1 MAGNFPFRREVTMP
15 LEGKQI
21 GRYHIL
27 RILGSGGMGE
37 VYLAEDARIGQQV
50 AIKIMRAETG
60 FFDERGRDSLFLRE
74 VKTIALLDHPRI
86 LPLFDYGNAHVDD
99 MLLAY
104 LVMPYRQD
112 GSLADW
118 LRRKGIARLSP
129 QQGQHVLGQAADALQ
144 HAHDHNIVHQD
155 VKPSNFLVR
164 ADKDL
169 DIFLTD
175 FGISRLATATS
186 NSSQAIR
193 GTPTYM
199 APEQWEGQPVFATDQ
214 YALAV
219 TMYELLTGRP
229 PFQGNPGRVMYQHIN
244 TLAQPA
250 SALNPAIPPSVDA
263 VLLRALAKRPEE
275 RFDTISAFANAFQ
288 QALRGG
294 TATFPRPTG
303 MSGSMT
309 LNSRTSPSEDN
320 LATYIKPSPTPA
332 GLGTPPF
339 GHPPLT
345 PEQAFARSATPGDIS
360 ATLAISRDEAM
371 TGTTRVIT
379 LPGGKQAVVA
389 VPAHVPNGHI
399 IRVENTD
406 AGFNRGVYLTI
417 AIQDATPPL
426 TIQQTAETMLET
438 ATMES
443 ATPPQTPPAHPEPS
457 FAALESRTLRSTAS
471 PANPAPIAARDAANA
486 PSGSA
491 GYSAIPPARP
501 RKRSGRLLG
510 FVIVLLVLLLSMGAV
525 VYAVPGVAH
534 AIFGGLASSGTPGT
548 PTTALPASAA
558 TVTITPSKQTVQNTF
573 NLTAVPGG
581 TPDAG
586 HRQIAARYTNGVK
599 SDSKTVPATGS
610 GNTQA
615 TAAQGTLTFYNYSTA
630 ATLNVPSGTSW
641 TGSDGIVAVNDQ
653 AISLSPATVAGTPT
667 SASSSAHTTTT
678 GANTNIAAQ
687 DINDNASAFQT
698 PVTTAPTPTPTP
710 VTTTPSPT
718 PTPAATAASTAT
730 GQTATLSDTTTG
742 QKTPLIFTMPQS
754 GGGASVV
761 NGAAFTGG
769 KDAQK
774 YTIVSQNDIDGAN
787 NQLVAALTPPA
798 QQDAKND
805 IHPNDSII
813 RNVFCKHNPTAN
825 HQAGDSA
832 ATVTVTIKVTCSYEV
847 YSRDDATAFAQSLLK
862 TQASKNPGS
871 HYALSGPIAAEITQE
886 QPNASNDTMAITL
899 TASGSWA
906 YQFSATQKQAM
917 AQLVAG
923 KSLDAAN
930 KALASYTGVAQEQ
943 IQLSEQDRT
952 LLPSDAGKVS
962 IVVHQ

>member
-1 MAGNFPFRREVTMP
+1 MP

-60 FFDERGRDSLFLRE
+60 FFDERGRDSIFLRE
-74 VKTIALLDHPRI
+74 VKMIALLDHPRI
-86 LPLFDYGNAHVDD
+86 LPLFDYGDTHLDD

-118 LRRKGIARLSP
+118 LRRRGIARLSP
-129 QQGQHVLGQAADALQ
+129 QEGMHILGQAADALQ
-144 HAHDHNIVHQD
+144 HAHDHGIVHQD

-164 ADKDL
+164 ADRGL

-244 TLAQPA
+244 TVAQPA
-250 SALNPAIPPSVDA
+250 STLNPAIPASVDA

-275 RFDTISAFANAFQ
+275 RFDTISTFANAFQ
-288 QALRGG
+288 QALKGG
-294 TATFPRPTG
+294 TSTFPRPTG

-309 LNSRTSPSEDN
+309 LNSRTAPSEDN
-320 LATYIKPSPTPA
+320 LATYVKPAPTPA
-332 GLGTPPF
+332 SFGTPPF
-339 GHPPLT
+339 GHSPLT
-345 PEQAFARSATPGDIS
+345 PDQAFARSTTPGDIS
-360 ATLAISRDEAM
+360 ATLAISHEEAV

-379 LPGGKQAVVA
+379 LPGGKQSVVT

-399 IRVENTD
+399 IRIENTD
-406 AGFNRGVYLTI
+406 AGFGRGVYLTI
-417 AIQDATPPL
+417 AIQDATPPV
-426 TIQQTAETMLET
+426 TIRQTAETMLET
-438 ATMES
+438 ATLER
-443 ATPPQTPPAHPEPS
+443 ATPPLTPPARPEPS
-457 FAALESRTLRSTAS
+457 YAALESRTLRSTAS
-471 PANPAPIAARDAANA
+471 PAAASATPIVAPVAANA
-486 PSGSA
+486 SSGGA
-491 GYSAIPPARP
+491 GYSALPPARP
-501 RKRSGRLLG
+501 RKRSGRLLS
-510 FVIVLLVLLLSMGAV
+510 FVIVLLVLLLSAGGV

-534 AIFGGLASSGTPGT
+534 AIFGGGATTSPQTT
-548 PTTALPASAA
+548 QTTALPASAA
-558 TVTITPSKQTVQNTF
+558 TVTITPSKKTVQNTF
-573 NLTAVPGG
+573 NFTAVPG

-586 HRQIAARYTNGVK
+586 QRQIAARYTNGIK

-610 GNTQA
+610 GSTQA
-615 TAAQGTLTFYNYSTA
+615 TAATGTLTFYNYSIA

-641 TGSDGIVAVNDQ
+641 TGKDGIVVVNDE
-653 AISLSPATVAGTPT
+653 AISLSPAPAAGTPT
-667 SASSSAHTTTT
+667 SASSSAHTTTA

-687 DINDNASAFQT
+687 DINDDASAYQT
-698 PVTTAPTPTPTP
+698 PVTTAPTATPTP
-710 VTTTPSPT
+710 VTTTPSTT

-730 GQTATLSDTTTG
+730 GQTATLSDTATG
-742 QKTPLIFTMPQS
+742 QKTPLTFTMPQS
-754 GGGASVV
+754 GGGATVV

-774 YTIVSQNDIDGAN
+774 YTVVSQDDISGAE
-787 NQLVAALTPPA
+787 NQLLAALTPPA
-798 QQDAKND
+798 QQNAKND
-805 IHPNDSII
+805 VHANDSII
-813 RNVFCKHNPTAN
+813 RDVFCKHDTTAN
-825 HQAGDSA
+825 HKAGDSA
-832 ATVTVTIKVTCSYEV
+832 ATVMVTTKVTCSYEV

-862 TQASKNPGS
+862 TQANKNPGS
-871 HYALSGPIAAEITQE
+871 NYALSGTIATEITRE
-886 QPNASNDTMAITL
+886 QPNTSNDTMAITV

-906 YQFSATQKQAM
+906 YQFNAAQKQAIV
-917 AQLVAG
+917 QLVTG

-952 LLPSDAGKVS
+952 LLPTDAGKVS
-962 IVVHQ
+962 LVIQQ

>member
-1 MAGNFPFRREVTMP
+1 MP

-86 LPLFDYGNAHVDD
+86 LPLFDYGDARVDD

-129 QQGQHVLGQAADALQ
+129 QQGMHILGQAADALQ

-164 ADKDL
+164 ADREL

-244 TLAQPA
+244 TLPQPA
-250 SALNPAIPPSVDA
+250 STLNPAIPGSADA

-288 QALRGG
+288 QALSGG
-294 TATFPRPTG
+294 TATFLRPTG
-303 MSGSMT
+303 ISGSMT
-309 LNSRTSPSEDN
+309 LNSRTSASEDN

-360 ATLAISRDEAM
+360 ATLAISREEAS

-379 LPGGKQAVVA
+379 LPGGKQAIVA

-399 IRVENTD
+399 IRIENTD

-443 ATPPQTPPAHPEPS
+443 AMPPQTPPALSEPS
-457 FAALESRTLRSTAS
+457 FAALESRTLRSTTS
-471 PANPAPIAARDAANA
+471 PARLASSATPIAARAAVN
-486 PSGSA
+486 PSSGVA
-491 GYSAIPPARP
+491 GYSALPPARP
-501 RKRSGRLLG
+501 RKRSGRLG
-510 FVIVLLVLLLSMGAV
+510 FVIVLLVLILSMGAV
-525 VYAVPGVAH
+525 AYAVPSVAH
-534 AIFGGLASSGTPGT
+534 AIFGGFAPGGPQAT

-558 TVTITPSKQTVQNTF
+558 TVTITPNKQTLQNTF
-573 NLTAVPGG
+573 NLTAVPG

-586 HRQIAARYTNGVK
+586 QRQIAARYTNGIK
-599 SDSKTVPATGS
+599 SDAKTVPATGS
-610 GNTQA
+610 GSTQT

-653 AISLSPATVAGTPT
+653 TVSLPPATVAGTPT
-667 SASSSAHTTTT
+667 LENSSAHTTTA

-687 DINDNASAFQT
+687 DINDDASAYQT
-698 PVTTAPTPTPTP
+698 PVTTAPTPTPA
-710 VTTTPSPT
+710 VT
-718 PTPAATAASTAT
+718 PTPAATATSTAT
-730 GQTATLSDTTTG
+730 GQTATMPDTTTG
-742 QKTPLIFTMPQS
+742 QTTQLTSTLPQS
-754 GGGASVV
+754 GGGATVV

-774 YTIVSQNDIDGAN
+774 YTIVSQNDINGAE
-787 NQLVAALTPPA
+787 NQLVNALTPPA

-805 IHPNDSII
+805 VHPHDSII
-813 RNVFCKHNPTAN
+813 RDVFCKHDTTAN
-825 HQAGDSA
+825 HQAGDTA
-832 ATVTVTIKVTCSYEV
+832 ATVTVTTKVTCSYEV

-862 TQASKNPGS
+862 AQASKNPGS
-871 HYALSGPIAAEITQE
+871 HYALSSAIAAKITQE
-886 QPNASNDTMAITL
+886 QPNASNDTMAITVA
-899 TASGSWA
+899 ASGSWA
-906 YQFSATQKQAM
+906 YQFSAAQKQAM
-917 AQLVAG
+917 AQLVTG

-943 IQLSEQDRT
+943 IQLSEQNRT
-952 LLPSDAGKVS
+952 LLPTDTGKVT
-962 IVVHQ
+962 IVVQP

>member
-1 MAGNFPFRREVTMP
+1 MP

-86 LPLFDYGNAHVDD
+86 LPLFDYGDAQLDD

-129 QQGQHVLGQAADALQ
+129 QQGMHILGQAADALQ
-144 HAHDHNIVHQD
+144 HAHDHSIVHQD

-164 ADKDL
+164 ADREL

-244 TLAQPA
+244 TLPQPA
-250 SALNPAIPPSVDA
+250 STLNPAIPPSVDA
-263 VLLRALAKRPEE
+263 VILRALAKRPEE

-294 TATFPRPTG
+294 TSTFPRPTG
-303 MSGSMT
+303 LSGSMT
-309 LNSRTSPSEDN
+309 LNSRTSASEDN
-320 LATYIKPSPTPA
+320 LATYIKPAPTPA
-332 GLGTPPF
+332 SLGTPPF

-345 PEQAFARSATPGDIS
+345 PEQAFARSATPSDIS
-360 ATLAISRDEAM
+360 ATLAISREEAI

-417 AIQDATPPL
+417 AIQDATPPVTL
-426 TIQQTAETMLET
+426 RQTAETMLET

-443 ATPPQTPPAHPEPS
+443 ATPPQTPPARSEPS

-471 PANPAPIAARDAANA
+471 PANLAPAAARAAANA

-491 GYSAIPPARP
+491 GYSALPPARP

-534 AIFGGLASSGTPGT
+534 AIFGGGAPGGTQAT
-548 PTTALPASAA
+548 STTALPASAA
-558 TVTITPSKQTVQNTF
+558 TLTITPTKQTVQNTF
-573 NLTAVPGG
+573 NLTAVPG

-586 HRQIAARYTNGVK
+586 QRQIAARYTNGVK
-599 SDSKTVPATGS
+599 SDEKTVPATGS

-615 TAAQGTLTFYNYSTA
+615 TVAQGTLTFYNYSTA

-641 TGSDGIVAVNDQ
+641 TGKDGIVVVNDQ

-667 SASSSAHTTTT
+667 SANSSAHTTTA

-687 DINDNASAFQT
+687 DINDDASAYQT
-698 PVTTAPTPTPTP
+698 PVTPTVTPTPA
-710 VTTTPSPT
+710 TTAPT
-718 PTPAATAASTAT
+718 PTPAATATSTAT
-730 GQTATLSDTTTG
+730 GQTTQLTSTL
-742 QKTPLIFTMPQS
+742 PQS
-754 GGGASVV
+754 GGGAGVV

-774 YTIVSQNDIDGAN
+774 YTIVSQNDINGAE
-787 NQLVAALTPPA
+787 NQLLAALTPPA

-805 IHPNDSII
+805 VHPNDSII
-813 RNVFCKHNPTAN
+813 RDVFCKHDTTAN
-825 HQAGDSA
+825 HKAGDSA
-832 ATVTVTIKVTCSYEV
+832 ATVTVTTKVTCSYEV
-847 YSRDDATAFAQSLLK
+847 YNRDDATAFAQSLLK

-871 HYALSGPIAAEITQE
+871 HYALSGTIATEITRE
-886 QPNASNDTMAITL
+886 QPHTSNDTMAITV

-906 YQFSATQKQAM
+906 YQFSTSQKQAM

-952 LLPSDAGKVS
+952 LLPTDAGKVS

>member
-1 MAGNFPFRREVTMP
+1 MAGNFLFRREVTMP

-60 FFDERGRDSLFLRE
+60 FFDAKGRDSLFLRE

-86 LPLFDYGNAHVDD
+86 LPLFDYGDAQLDD

-129 QQGQHVLGQAADALQ
+129 QQGMHILGQAADALQ

-263 VLLRALAKRPEE
+263 VLLRALAKRPKE

-288 QALRGG
+288 QALSGG
-294 TATFPRPTG
+294 TSTFPRPTG

-320 LATYIKPSPTPA
+320 LATYIKPAPTPV
-332 GLGTPPF
+332 GFGTPPF
-339 GHPPLT
+339 GHPPQT
-345 PEQAFARSATPGDIS
+345 PDQAFAHSVTPGDIS

-417 AIQDATPPL
+417 AIQDATPPVTL
-426 TIQQTAETMLET
+426 RQTAETMLET

-443 ATPPQTPPAHPEPS
+443 ATPPQTPPARPEPS

-491 GYSAIPPARP
+491 GYSAIPPAGP

-534 AIFGGLASSGTPGT
+534 AIFGGFAPGGTQAT
-548 PTTALPASAA
+548 STTALPASAA

-573 NLTAVPGG
+573 NLTAVPG

-586 HRQIAARYTNGVK
+586 QRQIAARYTNGVK

-615 TAAQGTLTFYNYSTA
+615 TAAQGTLTFYNYSTVA
-630 ATLNVPSGTSW
+630 ALNVPSGTSW

-667 SASSSAHTTTT
+667 SANSSAHTTTA

-687 DINDNASAFQT
+687 DINDDASAYQT
-698 PVTTAPTPTPTP
+698 PVKTAPTATPTP

-730 GQTATLSDTTTG
+730 GQT
-742 QKTPLIFTMPQS
+742 TPLTFTLPQS
-754 GGGASVV
+754 GGGATVV

-774 YTIVSQNDIDGAN
+774 STVVSQNDINGAE
-787 NQLVAALTPPA
+787 NQLLAALTLPA
-798 QQDAKND
+798 QQAAKND
-805 IHPNDSII
+805 VHPNDSII
-813 RNVFCKHNPTAN
+813 RDVFCKHDTTAN
-825 HQAGDSA
+825 HQVGDSA
-832 ATVTVTIKVTCSYEV
+832 ATVTVTTKVTCSYEV

-862 TQASKNPGS
+862 TQAGKNPGS
-871 HYALSGPIAAEITQE
+871 NYALSGTIATEITRE
-886 QPNASNDTMAITL
+886 QPNSSNDTMAITI
-899 TASGSWA
+899 TASGPWA
-906 YQFSATQKQAM
+906 YQFNAAQKQAI

-952 LLPSDAGKVS
+952 LLPSDAGKVT
-962 IVVHQ
+962 IVVQQ